1 MALPLAPL
9 AIAVALG
16 VGGVALLAPDP
27 DLLPGPVP
35 ARLLEVV
42 DGDTLRV
49 RALVWIDLELETL
62 VRLRGIDTPEL
73 RGKCEAEKARARAA
87 REALVALAGQGPVA
101 LTQVEYE
108 KYAGRV
114 LADVAGADGGDLA
127 QALIAAGHARAY
139 AGGERQGWCG

>member
-1 MALPLAPL
+1 MAAPVLPLA
-9 AIAVALG
+9 IVVALG
-16 VGGVALLAPDP
+16 IGGAVALAPDP

-35 ARLLEVV
+35 ARLVEVI

-87 REALVALAGQGPVA
+87 REALAALAGAGPVA
-101 LTQVEYE
+101 LFQVEYE

-114 LADVAGADGGDLA
+114 LADVANAEGSDLA

>member
-1 MALPLAPL
+1 MAAPL
-9 AIAVALG
+9 LLLVFAVGITGAVA
-16 VGGVALLAPDP
+16 LAPDP

-35 ARLLEVV
+35 AEVVEVV

-49 RALVWIDLELETL
+49 RAQVWIDLELETL

-73 RGKCEAEKARARAA
+73 RGKCEAEKAQARAA
-87 REALVALAGQGPVA
+87 KDALARLAADGPVA

-114 LADVAGADGGDLA
+114 LADIAGSSGQDLA
-127 QALIAAGHARAY
+127 QAMIAAGHARAY